1 MERLPKKEAIR
12 LRHERE
18 KLERNLGGI
27 AGLERLPDAVFV
39 VDTKKE
45 HIAVTEA
52 RKLGIPVIA
61 IVDTNCDPDEVD
73 FVIPGNDDA
82 IRAVNLVTRV
92 IADALAEGYGM
103 AKEEVAE
110 NLAARAPRKP
120 GGPKPQAAPAAV
132 DDTPSDE
139 EAAAIAI
146 STVFEPDAPEAEVV
160 EDEIVIEA
168 VGRGGDARRPG
179 RGRRGDDRRRRTRGG
194 PRAGL
199 RRGELMAE
207 ITAEMVKVLR
217 DATGAGMMD
226 CKRALIE
233 SDGDTARATEI
244 LREKGLASVAKRA
257 GRSADQGLIDAYI
270 HFNNTV
276 GVLVEVNCET
286 DFVANTDEFRQLVKD
301 LALHIASPSAPRWLS
316 RDDVPT
322 SVLEFEQK
330 IAEGQAKEAGKP
342 DNIVPKIVEGKI
354 EAFLKDNVL
363 VDQPFVKDDSKT
375 IQQYLD
381 EVSAKTGEKVQVR
394 RFARFK
400 LGEEAE

>member
-1 MERLPKKEAIR
+1 M
-12 LRHERE
+12 
-18 KLERNLGGI
+18 
-27 AGLERLPDAVFV
+27 

-73 FVIPGNDDA
+73 YVIPGNDDA

-92 IADALAEGYGM
+92 IADGLAEGYGM

-139 EAAAIAI
+139 EAAAIAA
-146 STVFEPDAPEAEVV
+146 STVFEPDAPAAEV
-160 EDEIVIEA
+160 EEEIVIEEVVA
-168 VGRGGDARRPG
+168 EVGHARRPR
-179 RGRRGDDRRRRTRGG
+179 RGRRGDGHRCGRRGG

-199 RRGELMAE
+199 REGAVMAE

-233 SDGDTARATEI
+233 SDGDTERATEI

-257 GRSADQGLIDAYI
+257 GRSADQGLVDAYI

-301 LALHIASPSAPRWLS
+301 LALHIASPSAPKWLTPRRRADARCSSTS
-316 RDDVPT
+316 RRSPRARPRRPASPSNV
-322 SVLEFEQK
+322 
-330 IAEGQAKEAGKP
+330 
-342 DNIVPKIVEGKI
+342 VPKIVEGKI

-363 VDQPFVKDDSKT
+363 LDQPFVKDDTKT

-394 RFARFK
+394 RFVRFK

>member
-1 MERLPKKEAIR
+1 MTEISAALVKE
-12 LRHERE
+12 LRE
-18 KLERNLGGI
+18 
-27 AGLERLPDAVFV
+27 
-39 VDTKKE
+39 
-45 HIAVTEA
+45 
-52 RKLGIPVIA
+52 
-61 IVDTNCDPDEVD
+61 
-73 FVIPGNDDA
+73 
-82 IRAVNLVTRV
+82 
-92 IADALAEGYGM
+92 
-103 AKEEVAE
+103 
-110 NLAARAPRKP
+110 
-120 GGPKPQAAPAAV
+120 
-132 DDTPSDE
+132 
-139 EAAAIAI
+139 
-146 STVFEPDAPEAEVV
+146 
-160 EDEIVIEA
+160 
-168 VGRGGDARRPG
+168 
-179 RGRRGDDRRRRTRGG
+179 
-194 PRAGL
+194 
-199 RRGELMAE
+199 
-207 ITAEMVKVLR
+207 
-217 DATGAGMMD
+217 ATGAGMMD

-244 LREKGLASVAKRA
+244 LREKGLASVAKRS
-257 GRSADQGLIDAYI
+257 GRSADQGLVDAYI